1 MFDQLKRNW
10 ALMTPARQK
19 RAVVVGTILA
29 FGAGAWIFSVKT
41 TPPKPPSDKLSVN
54 VVAPPQRNTDLT
66 DVNATVTAIQRQL
79 LDMDHRLQSQQNET
93 EHRFSALETQQRD
106 NPTSSGGPGALT
118 HGQSAGAA
126 GTNSQLP
133 TPGSGDGISPPGSS
147 PFPGSGQPRLN
158 SPLPGAGPV
167 AASPISPPHG
177 NGDGA
182 TGSNDDQPDGIEVV
196 GDTTDTPAASSS
208 ASGASV
214 SKSGNTKATDG
225 PQMFLPMGSITSG
238 LAINGGD
245 FPTTRASQRDPVPM
259 LIRLDK
265 DAILPGKQR
274 ASVKDCFL
282 MVSGTGDLSTARANL
297 RAERM
302 SCVLKG
308 GRVVEVAVDGYV
320 VGEDGKPGLRGTLD
334 AKDGAFIANAIRV
347 ALIGSVG
354 EGVATYVAT
363 EASDI
368 HSSGVNV
375 QLGSNSNNGQQ
386 IAAPVGQAFA
396 NAAQH
401 YTDLAKEIVPVVE
414 INPLRQVDVILTK
427 GVSLPI

>member
-10 ALMTPARQK
+10 AMMTPARQK
-19 RAVVVGTILA
+19 RAVVVGTIVA
-29 FGAGAWIFSVKT
+29 FGAGAWVFSVKT

-54 VVAPPQRNTDLT
+54 VVAPPQRNTDLA
-66 DVNATVTAIQRQL
+66 DINAAVTAMQRQV
-79 LDMDHRLQSQQNET
+79 LDIDHRLQTQQDET
-93 EHRFSALETQQRD
+93 DHRFSALEAQQRD
-106 NPTSSGGPGALT
+106 NPNNAGGTGSAPRN
-118 HGQSAGAA
+118 QIAGAA
-126 GTNSQLP
+126 GANSQLP
-133 TPGSGDGISPPGSS
+133 APGAGDGISPPGSS
-147 PFPGSGQPRLN
+147 PFPNSGQPRLS
-158 SPLPGAGPV
+158 SPLPGAGSG
-167 AASPISPPHG
+167 SPISPPHG
-177 NGDGA
+177 NGDDA
-182 TGSNDDQPDGIEVV
+182 TASVDDQPDGIEVV
-196 GDTTDTPAASSS
+196 GDTPDAPAASSA
-208 ASGASV
+208 ASGANA
-214 SKSGNTKATDG
+214 SKSGNAKAADG
-225 PQMFLPMGSITSG
+225 PQMFLPMGSIASG

-259 LIRLDK
+259 LIRLEK
-265 DAILPGKQR
+265 DAILPSKQR

-302 SCVLKG
+302 SCVLEG
-308 GRVVEVAVDGYV
+308 GRAVEVAVEGYV

-386 IAAPVGQAFA
+386 VAAPIGQAFA